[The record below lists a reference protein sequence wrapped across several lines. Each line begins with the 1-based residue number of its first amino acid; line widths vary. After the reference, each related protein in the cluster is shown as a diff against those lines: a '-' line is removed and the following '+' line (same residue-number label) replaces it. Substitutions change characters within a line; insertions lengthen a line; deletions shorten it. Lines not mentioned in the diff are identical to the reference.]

1 MAIAASIRVRR
12 LLLLGRCSVDDIKV
26 LKVLKVLND
35 LKDFKVI
42 RVVENKTG
50 GSSNEPPV
58 LFPKSLPYFLLFLP
72 ECAFQCR
79 GEFLRVDIVLY
90 RTVLDYRYAAGF
102 LRYYYYYGIRNF
114 AQTYRRTMTCAV

>member
-1 MAIAASIRVRR
+1 MAIAAPVWVRR
-12 LLLLGRCSVDDIKV
+12 LLLGRCSVDDIKV
-26 LKVLKVLND
+26 FKD

-58 LFPKSLPYFLLFLP
+58 LFGESPPDFLLFLP
-72 ECAFQCR
+72 ERAFQCR
-79 GEFLRVDIVLY
+79 GEFLWVDIVLY

>member
-12 LLLLGRCSVDDIKV
+12 LFLSGRCSVDDI
-26 LKVLKVLND
+26 KVLKVLND

-50 GSSNEPPV
+50 GSFDEPPV
-58 LFPKSLPYFLLFLP
+58 LFSKSLSYFLLFLP
-72 ECAFQCR
+72 ERPFQCR
-79 GEFLRVDIVLY
+79 GECLRVDIVLY
-90 RTVLDYRYAAGF
+90 RAVLDYRYAAGF
-102 LRYYYYYGIRNF
+102 FRYDDDDGIRNF

>member
-26 LKVLKVLND
+26 FNVLND
-35 LKDFKVI
+35 FI
-42 RVVENKTG
+42 RFIRNAENKTG

-58 LFPKSLPYFLLFLP
+58 LFSKSLSYFLLFLP
-72 ECAFQCR
+72 ERPFQCR

-102 LRYYYYYGIRNF
+102 LRYDDDDGIRDF

>member
-12 LLLLGRCSVDDIKV
+12 LLLLGRCSVDDI
-26 LKVLKVLND
+26 KVLKVLND

-90 RTVLDYRYAAGF
+90 RAVFDYRYAAGF
-102 LRYYYYYGIRNF
+102 LRYDDDDCIRDF
-114 AQTYRRTMTCAV
+114 TQAYRCTMACSV

>member
-1 MAIAASIRVRR
+1 MAIAASIWVRR
-12 LLLLGRCSVDDIKV
+12 LLLSGRCSVDDI
-26 LKVLKVLND
+26 KVLKVLND

-58 LFPKSLPYFLLFLP
+58 LFGESPPDFLLFLP

-90 RTVLDYRYAAGF
+90 RTVLYYRYAAGF
-102 LRYYYYYGIRNF
+102 LRYDDDDGIRDF